1 MKYNAILFDLDGT
14 VAAGM
19 YPVGVLW
26 GFRPAEELISS
37 GARILIA
44 SPSALLKLL

>member
-1 MKYNAILFDLDGT
+1 MKTAMS
-14 VAAGM
+14 AGM

-26 GFRPAEELISS
+26 GFRKAEELVEN

-44 SPSALLKLL
+44 DPAALLDLL